1 MTIVAIVAPSSSAG
15 GEPKIK
21 DLFQIDLSLKRDRI
35 RNIRLLINI
44 AYLLPRL
51 VAVVRDPVKDFLV
64 IPGYTFH
71 FGCNDVK

>member
-15 GEPKIK
+15 GEPEIK
-21 DLFQIDLSLKRDRI
+21 DLFQIDLSLKRAYS
-35 RNIRLLINI
+35 RLLINI

-51 VAVVRDPVKDFLV
+51 VAVIRDPVKDFSV
-64 IPGYTFH
+64 IQRYAFH